1 MCTVGPKFPAC
12 VALNTCELELLMSSN
27 EINNVVFTERGK
39 NTCKDVCRQYH
50 TNIRLEGAPEV
61 TLTEAYCDYTGV
73 IAFRDDQ
80 EPELSSVC
88 TCAYMLLSEP
98 SYRPGLPSVKSFLS
112 PPIFVKGLI
121 CFTDLCSEL
130 IELIGVDN
138 FSCKSSVNCLKIM
151 TTNPAFYRTL
161 IHFLKEQKAE
171 YHTYQLKEDKP
182 MRVVIRNL
190 HPSTSTELIK
200 SELELRLFEVR
211 QVTSVLHK
219 IDKHPLPLF
228 FVDFEPTSQ
237 SNDIHKLKSLI
248 HTKIK
253 VEEPYKLKTI
263 SQCINCQ
270 DYGHTKSYCGYP
282 ARCVCCGALHSSSA
296 CTNPR
301 DATPKCALCS
311 GDHPSNY
318 KGCSVYKELQLRNKP
333 KMSTWASGPTKTHY
347 SNVASSVPEHIRI
360 LISIKR
366 RARAQY
372 QRSRLPSH
380 KPKISAGVPQGGILS
395 PLLYNIYAADQPT
408 SPNTAVAEFADDKA
422 IISIHDNPHT
432 ASHNLQL
439 HLDLMADW
447 YKKWRIKVNQSKSL
461 HTTFTLRLTP
471 CPMVSLDNIQIPSS
485 QTAKY
490 LGLTIDR
497 RLTWSHHI
505 KTKRLAL
512 NARLRI
518 LKTLIS
524 NNKHT
529 PLNTKLLIYK
539 SLFKPMWTYGL
550 QLWGNAK
557 ISNTNKIQTFQ
568 NKFLRLIT
576 NSPPYISN
584 LTLHTDLKMKSIHE
598 EAVAFYKRF
607 HSKLPSHSN
616 PLISNLAT
624 LTIPGNSPRRL
635 KRKWCRDLLTV

>member
-1 MCTVGPKFPAC
+1 MVASAEGRVFAIYNNLPNSLNKILIKNKNQSFENHLSNLSPKNGNLWSTTKILLKYKLPLVPIINPHGELATTDGEKAELFKEHLTETFMPHSDIQIPSHTDIVNRSLVSPLSTFPAVKHFTPGEVKFTIQKYSLKKSPGFDLITAE
-12 VALNTCELELLMSSN
+12 VARSLPKRAIVRVGTSLSGLAK
-27 EINNVVFTERGK
+27 IN
-39 NTCKDVCRQYH
+39 
-50 TNIRLEGAPEV
+50 
-61 TLTEAYCDYTGV
+61 
-73 IAFRDDQ
+73 
-80 EPELSSVC
+80 
-88 TCAYMLLSEP
+88 
-98 SYRPGLPSVKSFLS
+98 
-112 PPIFVKGLI
+112 
-121 CFTDLCSEL
+121 
-130 IELIGVDN
+130 
-138 FSCKSSVNCLKIM
+138 
-151 TTNPAFYRTL
+151 
-161 IHFLKEQKAE
+161 
-171 YHTYQLKEDKP
+171 
-182 MRVVIRNL
+182 
-190 HPSTSTELIK
+190 
-200 SELELRLFEVR
+200 
-211 QVTSVLHK
+211 
-219 IDKHPLPLF
+219 
-228 FVDFEPTSQ
+228 
-237 SNDIHKLKSLI
+237 
-248 HTKIK
+248 
-253 VEEPYKLKTI
+253 
-263 SQCINCQ
+263 
-270 DYGHTKSYCGYP
+270 
-282 ARCVCCGALHSSSA
+282 
-296 CTNPR
+296 
-301 DATPKCALCS
+301 
-311 GDHPSNY
+311 
-318 KGCSVYKELQLRNKP
+318 
-333 KMSTWASGPTKTHY
+333 
-347 SNVASSVPEHIRI
+347 
-360 LISIKR
+360 
-366 RARAQY
+366 
-372 QRSRLPSH
+372 
-380 KPKISAGVPQGGILS
+380 AGIPQGGILS

-461 HTTFTLRLTP
+461 HTTFTLRRTP
-471 CPMVSLDNIQIPSS
+471 CPMVSQIPSS

-584 LTLHTDLKMKSIHE
+584 LTLHTDLKMKSIV
-598 EAVAFYKRF
+598 AVAFYKRF

-616 PLISNLAT
+616 PLILNLAT
-624 LTIPGNSPRRL
+624 LTIPGNPPRRL